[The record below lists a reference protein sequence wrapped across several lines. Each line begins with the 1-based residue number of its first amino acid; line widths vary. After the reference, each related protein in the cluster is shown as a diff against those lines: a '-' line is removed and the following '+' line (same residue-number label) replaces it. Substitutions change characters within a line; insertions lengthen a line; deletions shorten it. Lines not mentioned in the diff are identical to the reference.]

1 MSAPK
6 LPRLEM
12 VKVPDWNS
20 SGDSCLA
27 RARFT
32 RSAQFRLI
40 CASTAL
46 FTQLHV
52 ATYPVLPLS
61 CFSFL
66 GAWGHSWPTLPTM
79 RSPRHQNCN
88 VCVQTEVVLTACS
101 WQLARRRQFVA
112 QVLRRWSFCHCQLV
126 LSCKDPHAHPGM
138 QEWHKHH

>member
-40 CASTAL
+40 CANTTL
-46 FTQLHV
+46 VIQLHV
-52 ATYPVLPLS
+52 ATYPVLALFHSVS
-61 CFSFL
+61 CAL
-66 GAWGHSWPTLPTM
+66 GVTAGPPCPQRAVLGIKTATS
-79 RSPRHQNCN
+79 
-88 VCVQTEVVLTACS
+88 VCRL
-101 WQLARRRQFVA
+101 
-112 QVLRRWSFCHCQLV
+112 
-126 LSCKDPHAHPGM
+126 K
-138 QEWHKHH
+138 